1 MRKKLIELLERWP
14 CFGTAEEHA
23 DHLIANGVTVQQW
36 IPVSERLPEE
46 NTAVMTYRESG
57 IEVEYRWH
65 KGWDN
70 DEFTPCPV
78 THWMPLPE
86 PPKGE

>member
-1 MRKKLIELLERWP
+1 MNIHDATER
-14 CFGTAEEHA
+14 AYK
-23 DHLIANGVTVQQW
+23 NGYAQGMKDAVQW
-36 IPVSERLPEE
+36 ISVKDRLPGE

-57 IEVEYRWH
+57 IEVEIHERR
-65 KGWDN
+65 GWDY

>member
-1 MRKKLIELLERWP
+1 MGEQNYRLIISYD
-14 CFGTAEEHA
+14 GTRFK
-23 DHLIANGVTVQQW
+23 GWQ
-36 IPVSERLPEE
+36 RLPGE

-57 IEVEYRWH
+57 IEVEIHERR
-65 KGWDN
+65 GWDY